1 MKLQIKNL
9 KHMDGHDCMAFN
21 LTLYIDGKKSMTVR
35 NDGNGGC
42 HFYES
47 TKMDEHFPQSDYDK
61 LKEMADGL
69 PKEVTDMK
77 NDDGTFFEYQ
87 PDVDSIIDGLIYDS
101 IDLKKLKGDLKKQT
115 LIHDFEDGR
124 DVINAFS
131 IKWEDRA
138 KQFKWKGEEGRK
150 SLEQKITHKQTVL
163 NALPIEEAFQ
173 LYKKG
178 TGLI

>member
-9 KHMDGHDCMAFN
+9 KHMDGHDCMAFS

-35 NDGNGGC
+35 NDGNGGG
-42 HFYES
+42 HL
-47 TKMDEHFPQSDYDK
+47 YDSLKENFCQKDFNK

-77 NDDGTFFEYQ
+77 NADGTFFEYQ

-101 IDLKKLKGDLKKQT
+101 IDLKTLKRDLKKKT

-138 KQFKWKGEEGRK
+138 KQYKWRGEEGRK

-163 NALPIEEAFQ
+163 NELPIEEALE

-178 TGLI
+178 TKQI